1 MLRLVWAKSYCVQ
14 MGSPI
19 CDVNTKRAPLGVLF
33 YVRYFQAKGCAY
45 IFNFRPLNRLDRC
58 LSKGTTDCMTEQ
70 TKGFIALFAAYTLWG
85 ISALY
90 YREVNHVPGLEVLAH
105 RTFWSFV
112 LFAGLAVLQGR
123 SKELAFLLHPK
134 SGAQG
139 LFRIAPAAC
148 FVSLNWFLFIYA
160 IQSDQTLEASI
171 AYYIFPLMAAGI
183 GVAVF
188 GERLKGLQYLSMM
201 LGFSAVIVLTIGL
214 GAAPWLALTMSG
226 SFVLYG
232 TIKKGLA
239 VGPVISMAA
248 EATLLAPF
256 ALIYLIGAQLWG
268 WGATPAQP
276 AGAFGTT
283 LSSSLLL
290 IFSGLVT
297 SIPLILFSYASRRVS
312 MIVLGL
318 GNYHNSTL
326 QLIIAVLVFGQV
338 ITLSH
343 MIALPMIWTGLALF
357 TWTAWHRDRQARQ
370 LARKDRKSAVS
381 SSTEETV
388 L

>member
-1 MLRLVWAKSYCVQ
+1 M
-14 MGSPI
+14 
-19 CDVNTKRAPLGVLF
+19 T
-33 YVRYFQAKGCAY
+33 
-45 IFNFRPLNRLDRC
+45 DR
-58 LSKGTTDCMTEQ
+58 KT
-70 TKGFIALFAAYTLWG
+70 GFLALFAAYTLWG

-112 LFAGLAVLQGR
+112 LFGAVIVLQGR
-123 SKELAFLLHPK
+123 LKELLFLLHPK

-139 LFRIAPAAC
+139 LYRIAPAAM

-160 IQSDQTLEASI
+160 IQSDQTLEASL
-171 AYYIFPLMAAGI
+171 AYYIFPLMAAGV

-188 GERLKGLQYLSMM
+188 GERLRGLQYVSML
-201 LGFSAVIVLTIGL
+201 LGFGAVMVLTIGL

-226 SFVLYG
+226 SFILYG
-232 TIKKGLA
+232 AIKKGLA
-239 VGPVISMAA
+239 VGAVISMAA
-248 EATLLAPF
+248 EAALLAPF
-256 ALIYLIGAQLWG
+256 ALVYLIGAEVWG
-268 WGATPAQP
+268 WGGTPAQM
-276 AGAFGTT
+276 AGAFGANMHDT
-283 LSSSLLL
+283 LLL
-290 IFSGLVT
+290 ILAGAVT
-297 SIPLILFSYASRRVS
+297 GVPLILFSFASRRVS

-326 QLIIAVLVFGQV
+326 QLIIAVLVFGQIV
-338 ITLSH
+338 TLWH

-357 TWTAWHRDRQARQ
+357 SWTAWRIDVQE
-370 LARKDRKSAVS
+370 RKARKSAVS